1 MKKLLRELSM
11 PEDTCLIV
19 KEETG
24 QEFTAPFHYHQG
36 YEFTYIV
43 KGQGKFYGG
52 DSVMNFKAGD
62 LYLFGP
68 GFPHFFV
75 NDRSLNGQPEHVHSI
90 FVQFHED
97 FMGREFY
104 QKSEFSQLKDL
115 LNESSRG
122 IKIRDPSNELQEF
135 MMAFPALPAL
145 KAVINLLSML
155 ENISSLPDHG
165 INYISSSLYRISAE
179 EKESKDKLER
189 VCKYIMANFKDEVT
203 TRDAAAI
210 VSMNEAAFCRYF
222 KRRTTKTLSQFV
234 NTVRITHAIHLLTV
248 SDIAVSEICFACG
261 FNNLS
266 YFNRQFRTITG
277 NSPLS
282 YRREFNLS

>member
-1 MKKLLRELSM
+1 MKKLLRELSL

-75 NDRSLNGQPEHVHSI
+75 NDRSLNGQPEQVHSI
-90 FVQFHED
+90 FVQFNED
-97 FMGREFY
+97 FLGRDFY
-104 QKSEFSQLKDL
+104 QKSEFSKVKDL
-115 LNESSRG
+115 LNASSRG
-122 IKIRDPSNELQEF
+122 IKVTDPSAVLQGF
-135 MMAFPALPAL
+135 MTDFPALPAL
-145 KAVINLLSML
+145 KAVINLLSLL
-155 ENISSLPDHG
+155 ENISCLSG
-165 INYISSSLYRISAE
+165 QSISYISSSLYQISVK

-189 VCKYIMANFKDEVT
+189 VYKYIMANFKEEVN
-203 TRDAAAI
+203 TRHAAAI

-222 KRRTTKTLSQFV
+222 KRKTTKTLSQFV

-248 SDIAVSEICFACG
+248 SDIAVSGICFACG

-277 NSPLS
+277 RSPLS
-282 YRREFNLS
+282 YRQKFIYK

>member
-75 NDRSLNGQPEHVHSI
+75 NDRSLNRQSEHVHSI

-165 INYISSSLYRISAE
+165 INYISSSLYRISTE

-248 SDIAVSEICFACG
+248 SDIAVSGICFACG